1 MSVKRRRHSA
11 EYKFQVALEAA
22 KGDTTL
28 SRLAQQ
34 YQLHADQISE
44 WKRRLLD
51 DGAPVS
57 QNSSVQMQREQA
69 AQGAELY
76 EQIGRLKNLS

>member
-69 AQGAELY
+69 AQEAELY